1 MNEIASQSI
10 IANPLARPR
19 QHLSLLDSTCIIV
32 GIIIGASIYEAS
44 PSIAYLAS
52 QRAIDWTTRAN
63 WQLSPEAQSQIGIA
77 AIIAVWTLG
86 GLLALVGA
94 LCYAELATAN
104 PREGGTY
111 IFLHEAFGRSVAFSF
126 AWVEF
131 WIIRPG
137 NVGAIAYVFARYAAP
152 FAGNFAGSYTRMTLA
167 AAAIAALSLLNLL
180 GVRLGAWTQNL
191 MTIGKVVGLVIITA
205 VAFLLPV
212 SEATTQVALEG
223 AKGVGGNLTLAMILV
238 MFAYGG
244 WSDMSYVAAEVRHPE
259 RNIARALV
267 LGTLAVSAIYLM
279 LNLAFAW
286 GLGLDGF
293 INSKAVAAD
302 VLSRGVGEWGGRAIS
317 LLICLSCL
325 GAINGMIFT
334 GSRVYFA
341 VAAEHRLF
349 AWLGAWNHE
358 RGIPSRS
365 LLVQAVATVGI
376 VIAFGLYENGFE
388 RLVVFTGPF
397 FWGYFAMVGLA
408 LVVIRDKEPSA
419 TGTFRVPLYP
429 VTPLVFMLSSL
440 LMAFSALQYALGNLA
455 WEATWAGAV
464 LAAGLLVYLFD
475 QRRTPR

>member
-1 MNEIASQSI
+1 MASPPTS
-10 IANPLARPR
+10 ADPLARPR

-44 PSIAYLAS
+44 PSIAFLAS
-52 QRAIDWTTRAN
+52 QPAIAWASSVAGPLAPTTQAG
-63 WQLSPEAQSQIGIA
+63 IGIA
-77 AIIAVWTLG
+77 ALIAVWTLG
-86 GLLALVGA
+86 GFLALVGA

-104 PREGGTY
+104 PHEGGTY
-111 IFLHEAFGRSVAFSF
+111 IFLQQAFGRSVAFSF

-152 FAGNFAGSYTRMTLA
+152 LTGEFAGGYTRMILA
-167 AAAIAALSLLNLL
+167 AAAILALSIVNLL

-191 MTIGKVVGLVIITA
+191 MTIGKVLGLVIITA
-205 VAFLLPV
+205 VAFALTAP
-212 SEATTQVALEG
+212 EPAAPVAL
-223 AKGVGGNLTLAMILV
+223 ASASAGGGSLTLAMILV

-244 WSDMSYVAAEVRHPE
+244 WSDMSYVAAEVRRPE
-259 RNIARALV
+259 RNIVRALV
-267 LGTLAVSAIYLM
+267 LGTLAVAAIYLAI
-279 LNLAFAW
+279 NLAFAW
-286 GLGLDGF
+286 GLGLNGF
-293 INSKAVAAD
+293 MHSQAVAAE
-302 VLSRGVGEWGGRAIS
+302 VLNRGFGPWGSRAIS

-341 VAAEHRLF
+341 VAAQHRLF

-365 LLVQAVATVGI
+365 LLVQAVVTVGI
-376 VIAFGLYENGFE
+376 VVAFGLYENGFE

-408 LVVIRDKEPSA
+408 LIVLRDREAAPAS
-419 TGTFRVPLYP
+419 TFRVPLYP

-440 LMAFSALQYALGNLA
+440 LMAYSALQYALSNLA
-455 WEATWAGAV
+455 WEATWAAAV
-464 LAAGLLVYLFD
+464 LVAGLLVYLFD
-475 QRRTPR
+475 QRGPRR